1 MMPNMKSSYRR
12 GAMAGLVTFLVV
24 LIVASAQNVTDG
36 RRSVRL
42 ESQAATLAID
52 IGGGSIVDF
61 HLGGGGLNPLRWLGP
76 GDADKPFRPMAHFLC
91 LDRWGPPTAAELR
104 NGMPFHGEASRVEW
118 KQLGASERQAGK
130 IVAVMEASLPI
141 AGLDVRRTVGLS
153 ESSPFFTVSET
164 VTNRN
169 KLGRVYNMVQH
180 ATIGPPFLDE
190 TTVVDSNAQRGFMQS
205 SPLPNP
211 EDVEIRWPE
220 ATKDGTPVDLRKLTT
235 DPDPNV
241 TSFVIDGDLG
251 WVTAVNP
258 SKELLVGYLFKTA
271 DYPWLN
277 IWRHVQNGKPLA
289 RGLEFG
295 TTGLHQPFPV
305 LIGKPRIFGRP
316 TFTYLDAGASATR
329 SYAAFLIKV
338 PQDFGGVD
346 RVLYRAGNIVVQER
360 GGKGRELTMAAAGV
374 F

>member
-1 MMPNMKSSYRR
+1 MMPNMKSLSRQ
-12 GAMAGLVTFLVV
+12 AA
-24 LIVASAQNVTDG
+24 VASLVAFIIALIMAPAQTVTDG

-42 ESQAATLAID
+42 ESQTATLVID
-52 IGGGSIVDF
+52 VGGGSIVDF
-61 HLGGGGLNPLRWLGP
+61 RLGGGLNPLRWLGP
-76 GDADKPFRPMAHFLC
+76 GDADKPLRPMAHFLC

-118 KQLGASERQAGK
+118 KQLGASERQAGR
-130 IVAVMEASLPI
+130 IVAVMEATLPL

-153 ESSPFFTVSET
+153 ESAPFFTVSET

-211 EDVEIRWPE
+211 EEVEIRWPD
-220 ATKDGTPVDLRKLTT
+220 ATKDGKPVDLRKLTT

-251 WVTAVNP
+251 WVTAANA
-258 SKELLVGYLFKTA
+258 SKELLLGYLFKTA

-277 IWRHVQNGKPLA
+277 IWRHVQNGRPLA

-316 TFTYLDAGASATR
+316 TFTYLDAGASAIR
-329 SYAAFLIKV
+329 SYTAFLMKV

-346 RVLYRAGNIVVQER
+346 RVVYRAGSIVVRER
-360 GGKGRELTMAAAGV
+360 GGKGRELTMTANGL

>member
-1 MMPNMKSSYRR
+1 MMRFMQFPSLCIARMTLAALWAAAAH
-12 GAMAGLVTFLVV
+12 GATVVNGRSTVV
-24 LIVASAQNVTDG
+24 LETPAA
-36 RRSVRL
+36 RL
-42 ESQAATLAID
+42 LID
-52 IGGGSIVDF
+52 LGGGSIVDF
-61 HLGGGGLNPLRWLGP
+61 HLAEGGLNPLHWLAP
-76 GDADKPFRPMAHFLC
+76 NDEKVAFRPMAHFLC
-91 LDRWGPPTAAELR
+91 LDRWGPPSEAEGR
-104 NGMPFHGEASRVEW
+104 NGMPYHGEASRVQW
-118 KQLGASERQAGK
+118 KETSGARNAAAMSAYLPMAGVEIER
-130 IVAVMEASLPI
+130 AV
-141 AGLDVRRTVGLS
+141 RLS
-153 ESSPFFTVSET
+153 ETGAVFTVSET

-169 KLGRVYNMVQH
+169 KLGKIYNMVQH

-190 TTVVDSNAQRGFMQS
+190 TTVVDSNAQQGFMQS

-211 EDVEIRWPE
+211 EQLEIRWPE
-220 ATKDGTPVDLRKLTT
+220 ATKQGKPVDLRRLTT

-251 WVTAVNP
+251 WVTATNA
-258 SKELLVGYLFKTA
+258 SRELLIGYIFKTA

-305 LIGKPRIFGRP
+305 LLGKPRIFGRP
-316 TFTYLDAGASATR
+316 TFTYLDAGAGATR

-338 PQDFGGVD
+338 PQDFSGVD
-346 RVLYRAGNIVVQER
+346 RVLYRAGSIVVQER
-360 GGKGRELTMAAAGV
+360 GGKGRELTITAGGL